1 MVVPVYVLSCCGRF
15 AAYVGGAF
23 PLTPP
28 HPPSG
33 QVKQRHGRTRPHCH
47 PLPWV
52 NLHPRAPSTG
62 LHPASPAG
70 SRRDGQG
77 EAMLIRSATPGWF
90 VWCAWLLRGIVHS
103 GSAFCLS
110 RQRHGAG
117 MNKKRLHRHATAAV
131 CGSCAST
138 KKPCRT
144 NHPAPAFSL
153 PHTTLESKS
162 GLTVGFREPLGA
174 DGKRG
179 R

>member
-1 MVVPVYVLSCCGRF
+1 MQSASAGKTPALRVRIRGLYVLRSSGKSRHTSQGQIPSPAVRGSKTGLMLRRPFAFCCMVVPVYVLSCCGRF

-62 LHPASPAG
+62 LRPASPAG

-77 EAMLIRSATPGWF
+77 EAMLIRSATPIWF
-90 VWCAWLLRGIVHS
+90 VFVR
-103 GSAFCLS
+103 
-110 RQRHGAG
+110 
-117 MNKKRLHRHATAAV
+117 
-131 CGSCAST
+131 
-138 KKPCRT
+138 
-144 NHPAPAFSL
+144 
-153 PHTTLESKS
+153 
-162 GLTVGFREPLGA
+162 
-174 DGKRG
+174 RG
-179 R
+179 RCAVLFTAEVHFVYRGNVTVQA